1 MKRFAAILLA
11 LTMMLSITVYAE
23 PPSAAAASSSVSA
36 GSAYESQYISLR
48 GDWNFTV
55 YRKYS
60 NMYQYLPYNMCD
72 ITWENK
78 ADATVPNAAV
88 YSQWEVVQGPAD
100 DYSTGGLLQMVRG
113 DTSQITERDK
123 LSPTDLFP
131 KWSEAW
137 FCKTVELPA
146 GFLKEDTVTLL
157 LGVIDDMDVV
167 YINGVPVA
175 QSGFIDASGTKAD
188 PSKVPADGGFAQQ
201 GDFRFEK
208 SYWEVSREY
217 SVPASLFHE
226 GANEIAIRIYNN
238 NSFGGFYDRT
248 MALVS
253 NHKCVNYLKDLP
265 IEPLENSAGF
275 EALISAQTAAI
286 EAKDITAYASTLA
299 STYHENELDKAE
311 QIAAMQSLFDTYD
324 TLTVTDENSGFY
336 RYQDRPVYFASR
348 TLIGVKD
355 GMESVI
361 SKTPEFIAYLTMTAR
376 GALEQGNLSHCYS
389 VKYTSHLKEMNG
401 KKLQYSIYLPP
412 SYYSHPEKSYPVVYL
427 LHGINS
433 TGDSFVNVDH
443 IETKMNEWIRSGS
456 IEEMIV
462 VMPNSGKSS
471 FYQDTDA
478 SNGITD
484 SSGPWAKHI
493 YLDMVEEID
502 SHYRTLAQPEFRGI
516 SGISMGGSG
525 VCTVGMS
532 HPDIFTSYAT
542 HMGAIPEDISQY
554 MTATGRDLAKLD
566 FYMDCG
572 LQDQMVNPERTKN
585 AAEYL
590 ERIGANITWE
600 LRDGGH
606 NSAFYMEGMPLSM
619 KMHSDHF
626 VKNGLSRQLP
636 SAKGLWEKIQNSFS
650 F

>member
-1 MKRFAAILLA
+1 
-11 LTMMLSITVYAE
+11 
-23 PPSAAAASSSVSA
+23 
-36 GSAYESQYISLR
+36 
-48 GDWNFTV
+48 
-55 YRKYS
+55 
-60 NMYQYLPYNMCD
+60 
-72 ITWENK
+72 
-78 ADATVPNAAV
+78 
-88 YSQWEVVQGPAD
+88 
-100 DYSTGGLLQMVRG
+100 
-113 DTSQITERDK
+113 
-123 LSPTDLFP
+123 
-131 KWSEAW
+131 
-137 FCKTVELPA
+137 
-146 GFLKEDTVTLL
+146 
-157 LGVIDDMDVV
+157 
-167 YINGVPVA
+167 
-175 QSGFIDASGTKAD
+175 
-188 PSKVPADGGFAQQ
+188 
-201 GDFRFEK
+201 
-208 SYWEVSREY
+208 
-217 SVPASLFHE
+217 
-226 GANEIAIRIYNN
+226 
-238 NSFGGFYDRT
+238 
-248 MALVS
+248 
-253 NHKCVNYLKDLP
+253 
-265 IEPLENSAGF
+265 
-275 EALISAQTAAI
+275 
-286 EAKDITAYASTLA
+286 
-299 STYHENELDKAE
+299 
-311 QIAAMQSLFDTYD
+311 MQELFDSYD
-324 TLTVTDENSGFY
+324 AITVTDENSGFY
-336 RYQDRPVYFASR
+336 SYQSRPVYFASR
-348 TLIGVKD
+348 TLTGVKD
-355 GMESVI
+355 GAETVI
-361 SKTPEFIAYLTMTAR
+361 SKTPEYIAYLTTTAR
-376 GALEQGNLSHCYS
+376 GTREQGNLSHCYS
-389 VKYTSHLKEMNG
+389 VKYTSHLEEMNG
-401 KKLQYSIYLPP
+401 KELQYSIYLPP

-471 FYQDTDA
+471 FYRDTDA

-554 MTATGRDLAKLD
+554 MTATGKDLAKLD

-636 SAKGLWEKIQNSFS
+636 SAKGLWKKIQNSFS